1 MNTLEKSF
9 GQFKIISSIGKGGMG
24 EVFLAQDTKL
34 DRKVA
39 IKFLNEEFS
48 KDIDKLNRFIQ
59 EAKAV
64 SALNHP
70 NILTVYEIGE
80 NDDANFIVTE
90 FIEGKTL
97 REHLS
102 PKKTNSLNSIL
113 KIGVQVAEALSAA
126 HQAGIIHRDIKPE
139 NIMIRSD
146 GYAKVLDFGLAK
158 LTEKRRGEVETPRHG
173 EEDNTLIAASP
184 RQSVAVSPNTEPGM
198 VMGTVS
204 YMSPEQARGKETDA
218 RTDIWSLGVVLYEML
233 AGKVPFTG
241 ETINHTIVSIL
252 EKEPKLLDNVPDE
265 LQRIVRKTLAK
276 DVEMRYQS
284 SKDLLIDLKNLRRT
298 LDIQGELERSIVPNR
313 EVTTNQVQ
321 ENETAIY
328 SSKSI
333 EETKA
338 ESGAIVT
345 QNVTTSSS
353 LEYAVTKAKSNKVAT
368 AIIGIILLSIVSAVA
383 YFGFFAKSSNQIE
396 SIAVMPFVN
405 ESKNEDVEYLSDG
418 MTETLINSLS
428 QIPNLSVKARST
440 VFYYKGKE
448 ISPQKIGEEL
458 KVQAILNGRVVQR
471 GNDLVLYLSLVDV
484 KTGDQIWGETYNRKQ
499 SDLVSLQSEIAKT
512 VSDKLRLKLT
522 ATEQERVSKTYTTSS
537 EAQQLY
543 LKGRFHW
550 NKRKTEDFQKAR
562 EYFRQAIAADPNY
575 ALAHTGLADT
585 LALMPYYGNFRPSE
599 YMPLAKQSAQK
610 ALEIDPNLAEARA
623 SLGQILLIYD
633 YDFKGAERELKRA
646 IELDPKYSSAYQWL
660 SEVYHYQG
668 NGDQALSEINKALE
682 LDPLA
687 LVINNQKGRV
697 LNLNG
702 KLDEAVAQF
711 KKTIDLFPDSEM
723 ARNNLVFLYEANEMY
738 SEVIEQ
744 RLIQFKLNGVSLENI
759 KSLQLAFEKDGY
771 KGFVQKQLDQQLDR
785 KRTDLEKDKNAYL
798 KSYEFS
804 IKYIRLQD
812 KDKAFEYLNKAYEQR
827 EPQMVEIKVL
837 PPFKFLR
844 DDPRYKELVRRV
856 GIPE

>member
-1 MNTLEKSF
+1 METGTIIN
-9 GQFKIISSIGKGGMG
+9 QYKIISAIGKGGMG

-34 DRKVA
+34 NRKVA

-48 KDIDKLNRFIQ
+48 RDSEKLNRFVQ
-59 EAKAV
+59 EAQAT

-70 NILTVYEIGE
+70 NILTVYGIDSYEGSHYI
-80 NDDANFIVTE
+80 ATE
-90 FIEGKTL
+90 FIEGETL
-97 REHLS
+97 RENLLAKETS
-102 PKKTNSLNSIL
+102 SLNSIL
-113 KIGVQVAEALSAA
+113 NIGVQVAEALSAA
-126 HQAGIIHRDIKPE
+126 HIAGIAHRDIKPE
-139 NIMIRSD
+139 NIMVRQD
-146 GYAKVLDFGLAK
+146 GYVKVLDFGLAK
-158 LTEKRRGEVETPRHG
+158 LTEKSKDDISLEGETKAHVKT
-173 EEDNTLIAASP
+173 N
-184 RQSVAVSPNTEPGM
+184 PGV

-204 YMSPEQARGKETDA
+204 YMSPEQAQGKSTDE
-218 RTDIWSLGVVLYEML
+218 RTDVWSLGVVLYEML
-233 AGKVPFTG
+233 SGKVPFVG
-241 ETINHTIVSIL
+241 KTINHTIVSII
-252 EKEPKLLDNVPDE
+252 ETEPKLLENVPDE
-265 LQRIVRKTLAK
+265 LQRIVRKTLTK
-276 DVEMRYQS
+276 DKSMRYQS
-284 SKDLLIDLKNLRRT
+284 SGDLVVDLKNLRRT
-298 LDIQGELERSIVPNR
+298 LDIQGELERSIMPNAEKTSSR
-313 EVTTNQVQ
+313 EP
-321 ENETAIY
+321 ENATQIY
-328 SSKSI
+328 AEKSI

-338 ESGAIVT
+338 EDGKQT

-353 LEYAVTKAKSNKVAT
+353 LEYAVTQAKSHKLAT
-368 AIIGIILLSIVSAVA
+368 AIIGIVLLSIISAIA
-383 YFGFFAKSSNQIE
+383 YFGFFAKSNNQIE
-396 SIAVMPFVN
+396 SIAVMPFIN

-440 VFYYKGKE
+440 VFYYKGKG

-471 GNDLVLYLSLVDV
+471 GSDLVLYLSLVDV

-522 ATEQERVSKTYTTSS
+522 ATEQERVSKTNTTSS

-550 NKRKTEDFQKAR
+550 NKRNTADFQKAR
-562 EYFRQAIAADPNY
+562 EYFQQAIAADPNY

-599 YMPLAKQSAQK
+599 YMPLAKQAAQK
-610 ALEIDPNLAEARA
+610 ALENDPNLAEAHA
-623 SLGQILLIYD
+623 SLGQILLNYD

-646 IELDPKYSSAYQWL
+646 IELDPKYPSAYQWL
-660 SEVYHYQG
+660 SEVYYNQG
-668 NGDQALSEINKALE
+668 NSDQALSEINKALE

-844 DDPRYKELVRRV
+844 DDPRFKELVKKV